1 VTFKRTIAVVTILV
15 LSMVF
20 LTELV
25 NAIEQPEFELVEEV
39 GELQI
44 RKYQPHI
51 VARTLVSGS
60 FSESGNQGFRRL
72 AGYIFGGNGQD
83 QEIAMT
89 APVGLQSHDETASDS
104 QYWITFSMPSEYSM
118 DELPAPD
125 DSRVDIVEVPERY
138 LAVLRYRGNWSEE
151 RYRAHEAQLLSVID
165 KDPSWIKQGDPSW
178 SRYDPPIVPSFMR
191 TNEVAIEVSPAAQVE
206 D

>member
-1 VTFKRTIAVVTILV
+1 MTFKRTIAGVTILV

-20 LTELV
+20 ATELL

-44 RKYQPHI
+44 RRYQAHI
-51 VARTLVSGS
+51 VARTLVTGS
-60 FSESGNQGFRRL
+60 FSKSGNLGFRRL

-89 APVGLQSHDETASDS
+89 APVGLQSNDERSADS
-104 QYWITFSMPSEYSM
+104 QYWITFSMPGEYSM
-118 DELPAPD
+118 DQLPTPD
-125 DSRVDIVEVPERY
+125 DNRVDIVEVPERY

-151 RYRAHEAQLLSVID
+151 RYRAHEAQLLSLIE
-165 KDPSWIKQGDPSW
+165 KDASWVKQGDPSW

-191 TNEVAIEVSPAAQVE
+191 TNEVAIEVSRTAQIE
-206 D
+206 N

>member
-1 VTFKRTIAVVTILV
+1 
-15 LSMVF
+15 MVF
-20 LTELV
+20 ATELL

-44 RKYQPHI
+44 RRYQAHI
-51 VARTLVSGS
+51 VARTLVTGS
-60 FSESGNQGFRRL
+60 FSKSGNLGFRRL

-89 APVGLQSHDETASDS
+89 APVGLQSNDERSADS
-104 QYWITFSMPSEYSM
+104 QYWITFSMPGEYSM
-118 DELPAPD
+118 DQLPTPD
-125 DSRVDIVEVPERY
+125 DNRVDIVEVPERY

-151 RYRAHEAQLLSVID
+151 RYRAHEAQLLSLIE
-165 KDPSWIKQGDPSW
+165 KDASWVKQGDPSW

-191 TNEVAIEVSPAAQVE
+191 TNEVAIEVSRTAQIE
-206 D
+206 N